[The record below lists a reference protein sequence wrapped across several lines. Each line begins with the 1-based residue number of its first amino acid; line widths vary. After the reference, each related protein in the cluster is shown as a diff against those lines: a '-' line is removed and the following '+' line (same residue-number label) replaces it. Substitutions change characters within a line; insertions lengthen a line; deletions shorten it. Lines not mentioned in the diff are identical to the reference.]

1 MTLPRV
7 LTARV
12 RRGPVQAGLVAGA
25 LALVWLGGDA
35 GGRSQPAGGPR
46 WLAGD
51 HHIHSE
57 YSVGWDRTVEPP
69 RLIIGRDAVYPIPR
83 NARMARRY
91 GLEWTVAT
99 DHGGPDHSKVYLEL
113 AYPELL
119 RAREEVPQ
127 VVQFFGLELNT
138 PGGDHSSLIVPHGPD
153 EAERLFDL
161 ESRFD
166 RREAYPADPTRDTE
180 AKMLEALEAMDSGAR
195 KPVVIANHPSRS
207 RAEDGAYGD
216 YDPAELRAWNDTAP
230 DVAVGMAGAPGHQ
243 AAALDK
249 DRTLK
254 PNGARGYYTAFP
266 TWGGFDPLT
275 ARLGGFWDSML
286 GEGRRWWITANS
298 DSHRHYSEGGVDFWP
313 GEYSKT
319 YVHAEKSHAAILES
333 LRLGRVF
340 VTTGNLVSELYV
352 TATSAARS
360 AAIGESLA
368 AAPGSD
374 VEVTIRLRDP
384 EAPNPR
390 GERPE
395 VTRVD
400 LIVGAVTGPAADP
413 ARDRNP
419 TTRVVR
425 RFGPTDWTRD
435 GEYRTMRHTLR
446 AVDGPRY
453 LRVRGTST
461 TELEPAPDPRGED
474 PWSDLWFYSN
484 PIFIEIG

>member
-1 MTLPRV
+1 
-7 LTARV
+7 LTPPPGVAARV
-12 RRGPVQAGLVAGA
+12 RRGPVQAGLVAAA
-25 LALVWLGGDA
+25 LGLVWLGGNA
-35 GGRSQPAGGPR
+35 GGRGQPADGPR

-57 YSVGWDRTVEPP
+57 YSVGWDRTVAPP
-69 RLIIGRDAVYPIPR
+69 RLILGRDAIYSIPR

-99 DHGGPDHSKVYLEL
+99 DHGGPDHSRVNLEM

-138 PGGDHSSLIVPHGPD
+138 PGGDHSSLIVPHGPE
-153 EAERLFDL
+153 EAQRLHDL
-161 ESRFD
+161 EARFD
-166 RREAYPADPTRDTE
+166 RREAHPVDPSRDTE
-180 AKMLEALEAMDSGAR
+180 EKMIAALAAMDGLAPR
-195 KPVVIANHPSRS
+195 PVVIANHPSRS
-207 RAEDGAYGD
+207 RSENGDYGD
-216 YDPAELRAWNDTAP
+216 YDPAELRRWNDTAP

-243 AAALDK
+243 AAALNP
-249 DRTLK
+249 DRSLRQDRR
-254 PNGARGYYTAFP
+254 RGYYTSYP

-298 DSHRHYSEGGVDFWP
+298 DSHRHFTEGGVDFWP

-319 YVHAEKSHAAILES
+319 YVHAEKSHAAILEG
-333 LRLGRVF
+333 LRRGRVF
-340 VTTGNLVSELYV
+340 VATGDLVSELYV
-352 TATSAARS
+352 TATSGGGTAD
-360 AAIGESLA
+360 IGGSLPV
-368 AAPGSD
+368 APGTD

-384 EAPNPR
+384 DAPNPR
-390 GERPE
+390 GYQPT
-395 VTRVD
+395 VARVD
-400 LIVGAVTGPAADP
+400 LIAGDITGPAPDP

-419 TTRVVR
+419 SARVVR
-425 RFGPTDWTRD
+425 RFGPDDWSRD

-446 AVDGPRY
+446 AVAGDRY

-461 TELEPAPDPRGED
+461 GEPEPAPDSLGED
-474 PWSDLWFYSN
+474 PWQDLWFYSN
-484 PIFIEIG
+484 PVFVEVR

>member
-1 MTLPRV
+1 M
-7 LTARV
+7 ARA
-12 RRGPVQAGLVAGA
+12 RRGPIQAGLLAGA

-35 GGRSQPAGGPR
+35 GQGAQPPGGPR

-51 HHIHSE
+51 HHIHSR
-57 YSVGWDRTVEPP
+57 YSVGWDRTVDPP
-69 RLIIGRDAVYPIPR
+69 RLILGRDAIYSIPR

-91 GLEWTVAT
+91 GLDWTVAT
-99 DHGGPDHSKVYLEL
+99 DHGGPDHSRVNLEM

-119 RAREEVPQ
+119 RAREEVPG

-166 RREAYPADPTRDTE
+166 RQEAYPADPSRDTE
-180 AKMLEALEAMDSGAR
+180 ARMVEALETMDGLAPR
-195 KPVVIANHPSRS
+195 PVVIANHPSRS
-207 RAEDGAYGD
+207 RSESGAYGA
-216 YDPAELRAWNDTAP
+216 YDPAELRQWNDTAP

-243 AAALDK
+243 ASALNP
-249 DRTLK
+249 DRTLR
-254 PNGARGYYTAFP
+254 PDRPRGYYRRFP

-298 DSHRHYSEGGVDFWP
+298 DSHVHYSEGGVDFWP

-319 YVHAEKSHAAILES
+319 YVHAEKSHAAILEG
-333 LRLGRVF
+333 LRRGRIF
-340 VTTGNLVSELYV
+340 VTTGDLIAELYV
-352 TATSAARS
+352 SAESGGRTAD
-360 AAIGESLA
+360 IGGSLPVTEGA
-368 AAPGSD
+368 D

-384 EAPNPR
+384 DAPNPR
-390 GERPE
+390 GRQPA
-395 VTRVD
+395 VARVD
-400 LIVGAVTGPAADP
+400 LIIGDVTGPVADP
-413 ARDRNP
+413 AGDRNP
-419 TTRVVR
+419 TARVAR
-425 RFGPTDWTRD
+425 RFGPDDWSRD
-435 GEYRTMRHTLR
+435 GEFRTMRHTLR
-446 AVDGPRY
+446 AVTGPRY

-461 TELEPAPDPRGED
+461 AELEPQPDPGGED

-484 PIFIEIG
+484 PVFVEIR